1 MRTTDRAGFVYVIQ
15 DESGLCKIGRT
26 RDVSKRIRSLS
37 TGCSSEL
44 KLVASWPCRDAGEY
58 ESILH
63 ETWRDVRVRG
73 EWFALTDEDLRSLR
87 AFSTWLLQYV
97 GDDSIVGD
105 LADDWQRDPLR
116 EPECWQDLRHA
127 LGCRG
132 VHNDVL
138 VAARAAWHEFTRGV
152 PTKIVAEQRAYAAR
166 IKAGI
171 YPRTTGCF
179 WLKDGMH
186 SPELDRLRALRK
198 AQEGGK

>member
-1 MRTTDRAGFVYVIQ
+1 MIYIISDG
-15 DESGLCKIGRT
+15 EHHKIGYTAGDPKDRLQMLQVGSSRALVLVTTLPGEMPDEKRLHT
-26 RDVSKRIRSLS
+26 RF
-37 TGCSSEL
+37 
-44 KLVASWPCRDAGEY
+44 APA
-58 ESILH
+58 
-63 ETWRDVRVRG
+63 RVRG

-105 LADDWQRDPLR
+105 FADDWQRDPQR

-132 VHNDVL
+132 VHNDVI

-171 YPRTTGCF
+171 YPRATGCF

-198 AQEGGK
+198 AQEDGK

>member
-1 MRTTDRAGFVYVIQ
+1 MIYVIF
-15 DESGLCKIGRT
+15 DGEHHKIGYTAGDPKDRLQMLQVGSSRALVLVT
-26 RDVSKRIRSLS
+26 TLPGEMSDEKR
-37 TGCSSEL
+37 
-44 KLVASWPCRDAGEY
+44 
-58 ESILH
+58 LH
-63 ETWRDVRVRG
+63 MRFAHTRVRG

-132 VHNDVL
+132 VHDDVL

-171 YPRTTGCF
+171 YPQPSEGGCF
-179 WLKDGMH
+179 WLKDGAH
-186 SPELDRLRALRK
+186 SPERDRRLALRK
-198 AQEGGK
+198 AREGGK